1 MIITRQKYLD
11 MLVAGQGNGLVKI
24 VTGGRR
30 CGKSFLLF
38 QIFHQYLLQHGVD
51 EEHLIEVSLDDRRN
65 RKLCDPDALLDY
77 LDSRIKSDGKT
88 NFIFLD
94 EIQLVDDF
102 IGVLLSLMHTPN
114 TEVYV
119 SGSNSKFL
127 SKDVVTE
134 FRGRGQEIRIW
145 PLSFSEYYGAV
156 GGERSQA
163 WKDYYTFGGLPQI
176 LSLGTERA
184 KRSYLRDIYEVTYIK
199 DIVERNKIKVPEGL
213 RELVRILASGIGS
226 STNPTRICNTFQ
238 SVSQLQITDKTI
250 NEYISDIQDAFL
262 IEEALRYDVKGRKY
276 IGTETK
282 YYFCDLGLRN
292 IVLNLRQQEETH
304 IMENVIY
311 NELRMRGY
319 LVDVG
324 LVECWTTNE
333 NGKRKRSKLEVDFVV
348 NNGPERVYIQS
359 AFNMPTK
366 DKEKQERRS
375 LINIADN
382 FRKVIVVKDD
392 IKRKIDDDGV
402 VSRRV
407 LTIGFVNDNMVEVLD
422 GLSDGDRIVTGGQNK
437 LREGSKI
444 KLEGQG
450 AK

>member
-134 FRGRGQEIRIW
+134 FRGRGQEIKIW

-324 LVECWTTNE
+324 LVECWTTDE

-402 VSRRV
+402 V
-407 LTIGFVNDNMVEVLD
+407 TIGLFDFLLD
-422 GLSDGDRIVTGGQNK
+422 EQSIER
-437 LREGSKI
+437 
-444 KLEGQG
+444 
-450 AK
+450 

>member
-51 EEHLIEVSLDDRRN
+51 EGHLIEVSLDDRRN

-119 SGSNSKFL
+119 SGSNSNFL

-324 LVECWTTNE
+324 LVECWTTDE

-402 VSRRV
+402 V
-407 LTIGFVNDNMVEVLD
+407 TIGLFDFLLD
-422 GLSDGDRIVTGGQNK
+422 EQSIER
-437 LREGSKI
+437 
-444 KLEGQG
+444 
-450 AK
+450 

>member
-1 MIITRQKYLD
+1 MIITRQKYLE

-51 EEHLIEVSLDDRRN
+51 EGHLIEVSLDDRRN

-114 TEVYV
+114 IEVYV

-324 LVECWTTNE
+324 LVECWTTDE

-402 VSRRV
+402 V
-407 LTIGFVNDNMVEVLD
+407 TIGLFDFLLD
-422 GLSDGDRIVTGGQNK
+422 EQSIER
-437 LREGSKI
+437 
-444 KLEGQG
+444 
-450 AK
+450 

>member
-51 EEHLIEVSLDDRRN
+51 EGHLIEVSLDDRRN

-163 WKDYYTFGGLPQI
+163 WKDFYTFGGLPQI

-324 LVECWTTNE
+324 LVECWTTDE

-402 VSRRV
+402 V
-407 LTIGFVNDNMVEVLD
+407 TIGLFDFLLD
-422 GLSDGDRIVTGGQNK
+422 EQSIER
-437 LREGSKI
+437 
-444 KLEGQG
+444 
-450 AK
+450 

>member
-51 EEHLIEVSLDDRRN
+51 EGHLIEVSLDDRRN

-176 LSLGTERA
+176 LSLDTERA

-324 LVECWTTNE
+324 LVECWTTDE

-348 NNGPERVYIQS
+348 NNGSERVYIQS

-402 VSRRV
+402 V
-407 LTIGFVNDNMVEVLD
+407 TIGLFDFLLD
-422 GLSDGDRIVTGGQNK
+422 EQSIERY
-437 LREGSKI
+437 
-444 KLEGQG
+444 
-450 AK
+450 

>member
-1 MIITRQKYLD
+1 MIINRQKYLD

-51 EEHLIEVSLDDRRN
+51 EGHLIEVSLDDRRN

-402 VSRRV
+402 V
-407 LTIGFVNDNMVEVLD
+407 TIGLFDFLLD
-422 GLSDGDRIVTGGQNK
+422 EQSIERY
-437 LREGSKI
+437 
-444 KLEGQG
+444 
-450 AK
+450 

>member
-1 MIITRQKYLD
+1 MIITRQKYLE

-176 LSLGTERA
+176 LSLDTERA

-324 LVECWTTNE
+324 LVECWTTDE

-402 VSRRV
+402 V
-407 LTIGFVNDNMVEVLD
+407 TIGLFDFLLD
-422 GLSDGDRIVTGGQNK
+422 EQSIER
-437 LREGSKI
+437 
-444 KLEGQG
+444 
-450 AK
+450 

>member
-51 EEHLIEVSLDDRRN
+51 EGHLIEVSLDDRRN

-319 LVDVG
+319 LVDIG
-324 LVECWTTNE
+324 LVECWTTDE

-402 VSRRV
+402 V
-407 LTIGFVNDNMVEVLD
+407 TIGLFDFLLD
-422 GLSDGDRIVTGGQNK
+422 EQSIERY
-437 LREGSKI
+437 
-444 KLEGQG
+444 
-450 AK
+450 

>member
-1 MIITRQKYLD
+1 M
-11 MLVAGQGNGLVKI
+11 
-24 VTGGRR
+24 
-30 CGKSFLLF
+30 
-38 QIFHQYLLQHGVD
+38 QHGVD
-51 EEHLIEVSLDDRRN
+51 EGHLIEVSLDDRRN

-163 WKDYYTFGGLPQI
+163 WKDYYTFGGLSQI

-324 LVECWTTNE
+324 LVECWTTDE

-402 VSRRV
+402 V
-407 LTIGFVNDNMVEVLD
+407 TIGLFAFLLD
-422 GLSDGDRIVTGGQNK
+422 EQSIER
-437 LREGSKI
+437 
-444 KLEGQG
+444 
-450 AK
+450 

>member
-38 QIFHQYLLQHGVD
+38 QIFHEYLLQHGID
-51 EEHLIEVSLDDRRN
+51 KEHLIELSLDDRRN

-77 LDSRIKSDGKT
+77 LDARIKSDGKT
-88 NFIFLD
+88 NYVILD
-94 EIQLVDDF
+94 EVQLVDDF
-102 IGVLLSLMHTPN
+102 IGVLLSLMHTPD
-114 TEVYV
+114 TEIYV

-134 FRGRGQEIRIW
+134 FRGRGQEIRVW

-156 GGERSQA
+156 GGECSHA

-176 LSLGTERA
+176 LTLGTERA

-199 DIVERNKIKVPEGL
+199 DIVERNKIKAPEGL

-238 SVSQLQITDKTI
+238 SVSQLQISDKTI

-324 LVECWTTNE
+324 LVECWITDE
-333 NGKRKRSKLEVDFVV
+333 NGHRKRSRLEVDFVV
-348 NNGPERVYIQS
+348 NNGADRVYIQS

-375 LINIADN
+375 LVNIYDN
-382 FRKVIVVKDD
+382 FRKMIIVKDD
-392 IKRKIDDDGV
+392 IKKKIDEDGV
-402 VSRRV
+402 V
-407 LTIGFVNDNMVEVLD
+407 TIGLFDFLLD
-422 GLSDGDRIVTGGQNK
+422 EYSIEK
-437 LREGSKI
+437 
-444 KLEGQG
+444 
-450 AK
+450 

>member
-38 QIFHQYLLQHGVD
+38 QIFHKYLLQHGVD

-176 LSLGTERA
+176 LSLDTERA

-402 VSRRV
+402 V
-407 LTIGFVNDNMVEVLD
+407 TIGLFDFLLD
-422 GLSDGDRIVTGGQNK
+422 EQSIERY
-437 LREGSKI
+437 
-444 KLEGQG
+444 
-450 AK
+450 

>member
-1 MIITRQKYLD
+1 MIITRQKYLE

-51 EEHLIEVSLDDRRN
+51 EGHLIEVSLDDRRN

-145 PLSFSEYYGAV
+145 PLSFSEYYGTV

-176 LSLGTERA
+176 LSLDTERA

-324 LVECWTTNE
+324 LVECWTTDE

-402 VSRRV
+402 V
-407 LTIGFVNDNMVEVLD
+407 TIGLFDFLLD
-422 GLSDGDRIVTGGQNK
+422 EQSIERY
-437 LREGSKI
+437 
-444 KLEGQG
+444 
-450 AK
+450 

>member
-38 QIFHQYLLQHGVD
+38 QIFHKYLLQHGVD

-77 LDSRIKSDGKT
+77 LDARIKSDGKT

-250 NEYISDIQDAFL
+250 NEYILDIQDAFL

-324 LVECWTTNE
+324 LVECWTTDE

-348 NNGPERVYIQS
+348 NNGAERVYVQS
-359 AFNMPTK
+359 AFNIPTK
-366 DKEKQERRS
+366 EKEKQERRS

-402 VSRRV
+402 V
-407 LTIGFVNDNMVEVLD
+407 TIGLFDFLLD
-422 GLSDGDRIVTGGQNK
+422 EQSIERY
-437 LREGSKI
+437 
-444 KLEGQG
+444 
-450 AK
+450 

>member
-1 MIITRQKYLD
+1 MIITRQKYLE

-51 EEHLIEVSLDDRRN
+51 EGHLIEVSLDDRRN
-65 RKLCDPDALLDY
+65 RKLCDPDVLLDY

-176 LSLGTERA
+176 LSLDTERA

-324 LVECWTTNE
+324 LVECWTTDE

-402 VSRRV
+402 V
-407 LTIGFVNDNMVEVLD
+407 TIGLFDFLLD
-422 GLSDGDRIVTGGQNK
+422 EQSIERY
-437 LREGSKI
+437 
-444 KLEGQG
+444 
-450 AK
+450 

>member
-51 EEHLIEVSLDDRRN
+51 EGHLIEVSLDDRRN

-102 IGVLLSLMHTPN
+102 IVVLLSLMHTPN

-324 LVECWTTNE
+324 LVECWTTDE

-348 NNGPERVYIQS
+348 NNGAERVYVQS

-402 VSRRV
+402 V
-407 LTIGFVNDNMVEVLD
+407 TIGLFDFLLD
-422 GLSDGDRIVTGGQNK
+422 EQSIER
-437 LREGSKI
+437 
-444 KLEGQG
+444 
-450 AK
+450 

>member
-1 MIITRQKYLD
+1 

-51 EEHLIEVSLDDRRN
+51 EGHLIEVSLDDRRN

-176 LSLGTERA
+176 LSLDTERA

-402 VSRRV
+402 V
-407 LTIGFVNDNMVEVLD
+407 TIGLFDFLLD
-422 GLSDGDRIVTGGQNK
+422 EQSIERY
-437 LREGSKI
+437 
-444 KLEGQG
+444 
-450 AK
+450 

>member
-51 EEHLIEVSLDDRRN
+51 EGHLIEVSLDDRRN

-176 LSLGTERA
+176 LSLDTERA

-402 VSRRV
+402 V
-407 LTIGFVNDNMVEVLD
+407 TIGLFDFLLD
-422 GLSDGDRIVTGGQNK
+422 EQSIERY
-437 LREGSKI
+437 
-444 KLEGQG
+444 
-450 AK
+450 

>member
-1 MIITRQKYLD
+1 MIITRQKYFE

-51 EEHLIEVSLDDRRN
+51 EGHLIEVSLDDRRN

-176 LSLGTERA
+176 LSLDTERA

-324 LVECWTTNE
+324 LVECWTTDE

-402 VSRRV
+402 V
-407 LTIGFVNDNMVEVLD
+407 TIGLFDFLLD
-422 GLSDGDRIVTGGQNK
+422 EQSIERY
-437 LREGSKI
+437 
-444 KLEGQG
+444 
-450 AK
+450 

>member
-1 MIITRQKYLD
+1 MIITRQKYLE

-51 EEHLIEVSLDDRRN
+51 EGHLIEVSLDDRRN

-324 LVECWTTNE
+324 LVECWTTDE
-333 NGKRKRSKLEVDFVV
+333 NGKRKRCKLEVDFVV

-402 VSRRV
+402 V
-407 LTIGFVNDNMVEVLD
+407 TIGLFDFLLD
-422 GLSDGDRIVTGGQNK
+422 EQSIER
-437 LREGSKI
+437 
-444 KLEGQG
+444 
-450 AK
+450 

>member
-1 MIITRQKYLD
+1 

-51 EEHLIEVSLDDRRN
+51 EGHLIEVSLDDRRN

-324 LVECWTTNE
+324 LVECWTTDE
-333 NGKRKRSKLEVDFVV
+333 NGKRKRCKLEVDFVV

-402 VSRRV
+402 V
-407 LTIGFVNDNMVEVLD
+407 TIGLFDFLLD
-422 GLSDGDRIVTGGQNK
+422 EQSIER
-437 LREGSKI
+437 
-444 KLEGQG
+444 
-450 AK
+450 

>member
-51 EEHLIEVSLDDRRN
+51 EGHLIEVSLDDRRN

-176 LSLGTERA
+176 LSLDTERA

-311 NELRMRGY
+311 NELRIRGY

-324 LVECWTTNE
+324 LVECWTTDE

-402 VSRRV
+402 V
-407 LTIGFVNDNMVEVLD
+407 TIGLFDFLLD
-422 GLSDGDRIVTGGQNK
+422 EQSIER
-437 LREGSKI
+437 
-444 KLEGQG
+444 
-450 AK
+450 

>member
-1 MIITRQKYLD
+1 MIITRQKYLE

-51 EEHLIEVSLDDRRN
+51 EGHLIEVSLDDRRN

-176 LSLGTERA
+176 LSLDTERA

-324 LVECWTTNE
+324 LVECWTTDE

-402 VSRRV
+402 V
-407 LTIGFVNDNMVEVLD
+407 TIGLFDFLLD
-422 GLSDGDRIVTGGQNK
+422 EQSIEK
-437 LREGSKI
+437 Y
-444 KLEGQG
+444 
-450 AK
+450 

>member
-11 MLVAGQGNGLVKI
+11 MLVTGQGNGLVKI

-51 EEHLIEVSLDDRRN
+51 EGHLIEVSLDDRRN

-324 LVECWTTNE
+324 LVECWTTDE

-402 VSRRV
+402 V
-407 LTIGFVNDNMVEVLD
+407 TIGLFDFLLD
-422 GLSDGDRIVTGGQNK
+422 EQSIERY
-437 LREGSKI
+437 
-444 KLEGQG
+444 
-450 AK
+450 

>member
-51 EEHLIEVSLDDRRN
+51 EGHLIEVSLDDRRN

-324 LVECWTTNE
+324 LVECWTTDE

-366 DKEKQERRS
+366 DKEKQDRRS

-402 VSRRV
+402 V
-407 LTIGFVNDNMVEVLD
+407 TIGLFDFLLD
-422 GLSDGDRIVTGGQNK
+422 EQSIERY
-437 LREGSKI
+437 
-444 KLEGQG
+444 
-450 AK
+450 